1 MAGTIIVPGTQTG
14 WNITTYRKKAAPATY
29 QEMVFIPM
37 VEDYGMKPGTVGTVP
52 KAARVASAVLAQTD
66 TGETLTFSNMVD
78 TAATLTAAGNY
89 IAIEWSDNEDVQT
102 INFKINTLASG
113 EVTRAMGEGSDTIAL
128 QNVASLTNT
137 MSQAGVDGTGHRQ
150 ALGRLGQNTNGMA
163 GPGKEQVYAVY
174 SYTQLPNLGN
184 IPEYNNAEIRGDSE
198 NPYVKGVWMRGGGV
212 VLALSTAVYQDA
224 NGWHNPYFIR
234 EAFQVA
240 WNTEKA
246 RVEEQRFNLATKV
259 LCYNNFASGIVH
271 NARAL
276 DFRTTASAL

>member
-1 MAGTIIVPGTQTG
+1 MAIIVPGTHTG
-14 WNITTYRKKAAPATY
+14 WNITTYRRKAAPATY

-37 VEDYGMKPGTVGTVP
+37 CEDYGMKLGGTGTVP

-66 TGETLTFSNMVD
+66 TGETLTASTLVD

-89 IAIEWSDNEDVQT
+89 ILIEWSDNEDVQV

-113 EVTRAMGEGSDTIAL
+113 EVIRAMGEGSDTIAL

-163 GPGKEQVYAVY
+163 GPGQEQVYSVY
-174 SYTQLPNLGN
+174 TYTQLPNLGN

-198 NPYVKGVWMRGGGV
+198 NPYVKGVWLRGGGV

-234 EAFQVA
+234 EAFQIG

-246 RVEEQRFNLATKV
+246 RVEEQRYNLATKV
-259 LCYNNFASGIVH
+259 ISFNNFGSGIVH
-271 NARAL
+271 NGRAL